1 MKLPGFGGDWPAPVT
16 SNDLKYD
23 EHGVSTGDIA
33 VKVSGSFGKHQHFLN
48 LATTARET
56 AGGFEAVP
64 RTMSVY
70 VGDSVT
76 DLLAMLDADVGIV
89 VGNSDGGA
97 FERVASA
104 FGIAI
109 RPLAAAYRAL
119 GEEGGNA
126 GNEAQ
131 GEAGEPLEAG
141 STGRGSCV
149 YRASGWA
156 EIDVF
161 LFGDGHH

>member
-1 MKLPGFGGDWPAPVT
+1 MPGFGGDWPAPVT
-16 SNDLKYD
+16 SNDLLYD

-33 VKVSGSFGKHQHFLN
+33 VKVSGSFGKHKHFLN
-48 LATTARET
+48 LAATARET
-56 AGGFEAVP
+56 ARGFEAVP

-89 VGNSDGGA
+89 VGNSDGDA
-97 FERVASA
+97 FERVATA
-104 FGIAI
+104 FGIEI
-109 RPLAAAYRAL
+109 RPLAAVYGTL
-119 GEEGGNA
+119 GETGGQA
-126 GNEAQ
+126 GGSLDE
-131 GEAGEPLEAG
+131 G

-149 YRASGWA
+149 YRASGWP